1 MIKVQNRCKGVEGQ
15 MRCKGDADEAVQ
27 NRCRGG
33 GAEVVVMQSR
43 CRGGDA
49 DRVQRFGVIE
59 QVQSNRRGA
68 GAEVLQMCCRG
79 AVGAELHEEV
89 VQRCANVLMISR

>member
-1 MIKVQNRCKGVEGQ
+1 MVVKRWS
-15 MRCKGDADEAVQ
+15 
-27 NRCRGG
+27 RGG
-33 GAEVVVMQSR
+33 QVVVK
-43 CRGGDA
+43 RGGVDL
-49 DRVQRFGVIE
+49 VQTSCRC
-59 QVQSNRRGA
+59 RGA